1 VIDLKLLREN
11 PDAVR
16 QSQRSRGE
24 DPALVD
30 TLLAADTARRSAIS
44 TADSLRAHQ
53 KAASKKVGAASADE
67 RPALLQRA
75 KELAEQVK
83 AAEAEQAEAE
93 AALTAAHMA
102 ISNVIIDGVPAGGEE
117 DYTVLDVVGE
127 PAAIDNPKDHLE
139 LGEALGLIDMERG
152 AKVSGSRFYFL
163 TGRGALLQLGLLQL
177 AIRLAADNGFVPVIP
192 PVLVRPEVMSGTGF
206 LGAHAEEVYRV
217 EADDLYLV
225 GTSEVP
231 LAGYHADEI
240 LDLSGGPLRYAGWSS
255 CFRREAGS
263 YGKDTRGIIR
273 VHQFDKVEGFVYCTP
288 SNAEAEHQRLL
299 GWQREMLARIEVP
312 YRVIDVAAGDLGSSA
327 ARKFDC
333 EAWVP
338 TQRAYREL
346 TSTSNC
352 TTFQARRLA
361 TRYRDAG
368 GKPQIAATLNGTLA
382 TTRWL
387 VAILEN
393 HQRADGSVRVP
404 EALVPFVGVE
414 LLEPGL
420 SSAFA
425 ADGDSEGRI
434 GSSS

>member
-1 VIDLKLLREN
+1 VIDLKLVREV

-16 QSQRSRGE
+16 RSQLSRGE

-30 TLLAADTARRSAIS
+30 VLLDADTARRAAIS
-44 TADSLRAHQ
+44 MADSLRAAQ
-53 KAASKKVGAASADE
+53 KTASKSVGSASPDE
-67 RPALLQRA
+67 RPALLERA
-75 KELAEQVK
+75 KELSAAVKDAETR
-83 AAEAEQAEAE
+83 QAEAE
-93 AALTAAHMA
+93 SALHAAHLA
-102 ISNVIIDGVPAGGEE
+102 ISNVVIDGVPAGGEE
-117 DYTVLDVVGE
+117 DFVVLDTVGE
-127 PAAIDNPKDHLE
+127 PRAIAEPRDHLE
-139 LGEALGLIDMERG
+139 LGEALRLIDTERG

-177 AIRLAADNGFVPVIP
+177 AVRLATDNGFTLMIP
-192 PVLVRPEVMSGTGF
+192 PVLVRPEVMAGTGF
-206 LGAHAEEVYRV
+206 LGAHADEIYHLA
-217 EADDLYLV
+217 ADDLYLV

-240 LDLSGGPLRYAGWSS
+240 LDLSGGALRYAGWST

-273 VHQFDKVEGFVYCTP
+273 VHQFDKVEAFVYCRP
-288 SNAEAEHQRLL
+288 EDAESEHQRLL
-299 GWQREMLARIEVP
+299 GWQRQMLELIDVP
-312 YRVIDVAAGDLGSSA
+312 YRVIDIAAGDLGSSA

-338 TQRAYREL
+338 TQQAYREL

-361 TRYRDAG
+361 TRYRDDH

-393 HQRADGSVRVP
+393 HQQPDGSVRVP
-404 EALVPFVGVE
+404 AALVPFVGTEV
-414 LLEPGL
+414 LEP
-420 SSAFA
+420 
-425 ADGDSEGRI
+425 
-434 GSSS
+434 

>member
-1 VIDLKLLREN
+1 MRVLCYDGAVKSSLAAVIDLKLLRED
-11 PDAVR
+11 PDVVR
-16 QSQRSRGE
+16 RSQLSRGE

-30 TLLAADTARRSAIS
+30 ALLAADGARRAAIS
-44 TADSLRAHQ
+44 SADSLRAEQ
-53 KAASKKVGAASADE
+53 KAASKSVGAASAAE
-67 RPALLQRA
+67 RPALLRRA

-83 AAEAEQAEAE
+83 AAEAGQADAE
-93 AALTAAHMA
+93 TTFTAAHMA
-102 ISNVIIDGVPAGGEE
+102 ISNVILDGVPAGGED
-117 DYTVLDVVGE
+117 DYRVLDIVGE
-127 PAAIDNPKDHLE
+127 PAALADPKDHLE
-139 LGEALGLIDMERG
+139 LGESLGLIDMQRG

-177 AIRLAADNGFVPVIP
+177 ALRAAVDNGFTPMIP
-192 PVLVRPEVMSGTGF
+192 PVLVRPEVMAGTGF
-206 LGAHAEEVYRV
+206 LGAHADEVYRV

-231 LAGYHADEI
+231 LAGYHWNEI
-240 LDLSGGPLRYAGWSS
+240 LDLSDGPLRYVGWSS

-273 VHQFDKVEGFVYCTP
+273 VHQFDKVEGFVYCEP
-288 SNAEAEHQRLL
+288 AQAAAEHERLL

-338 TQRAYREL
+338 TQGAYREL

-361 TRYRDAG
+361 TRYRDAS
-368 GKPQIAATLNGTLA
+368 GKPQIAATLNGTLG

-393 HQRADGSVRVP
+393 HQQPDGSVRVP
-404 EALVPFVGVE
+404 KALVPFVGVE
-414 LLEPGL
+414 VLEPTG
-420 SSAFA
+420 
-425 ADGDSEGRI
+425 
-434 GSSS
+434 

>member
-1 VIDLKLLREN
+1 
-11 PDAVR
+11 
-16 QSQRSRGE
+16 
-24 DPALVD
+24 
-30 TLLAADTARRSAIS
+30 
-44 TADSLRAHQ
+44 
-53 KAASKKVGAASADE
+53 
-67 RPALLQRA
+67 
-75 KELAEQVK
+75 
-83 AAEAEQAEAE
+83 
-93 AALTAAHMA
+93 M
-102 ISNVIIDGVPAGGEE
+102 
-117 DYTVLDVVGE
+117 
-127 PAAIDNPKDHLE
+127 
-139 LGEALGLIDMERG
+139 
-152 AKVSGSRFYFL
+152 
-163 TGRGALLQLGLLQL
+163 QLGLLQL
-177 AIRLAADNGFVPVIP
+177 ALRLAVENGFIPMIP
-192 PVLVRPEVMSGTGF
+192 PVLVRPEVMAGTGF
-206 LGAHAEEVYRV
+206 LGAHADEVYRV

-273 VHQFDKVEGFVYCTP
+273 VHQFDKVEGFVYCEP
-288 SNAEAEHQRLL
+288 GDAEAEHERLL

-338 TQRAYREL
+338 TQQAYREL

-361 TRYRDAG
+361 HPLPRR
-368 GKPQIAATLNGTLA
+368 QRQAADRGTLNGTLG

-393 HQRADGSVRVP
+393 HQQPDGSVRVP
-404 EALVPFVGVE
+404 AALVPFVGTE
-414 LLEPGL
+414 LLAPG
-420 SSAFA
+420 
-425 ADGDSEGRI
+425 
-434 GSSS
+434 

>member
-1 VIDLKLLREN
+1 MIDLKLLRED
-11 PDAVR
+11 PAAVR
-16 QSQRSRGE
+16 GSQISRGE

-30 TLLAADTARRSAIS
+30 GLLTADAARRSAIS
-44 TADSLRAHQ
+44 AADTLRAEQ
-53 KAASKKVGAASADE
+53 KTASKSVGAATPDE

-83 AAEAEQAEAE
+83 AAEAVQAEAE
-93 AALTAAHMA
+93 TAFTAAHMA
-102 ISNVIIDGVPAGGEE
+102 ISNVILDGVPAGGEN
-117 DYTVLDVVGE
+117 DYAVLDIVGE
-127 PAAIDNPKDHLE
+127 PPRLPDPKDHLE
-139 LGEALGLIDMERG
+139 LGESLGLIDMQRG

-177 AIRLAADNGFVPVIP
+177 ALQLAVDNGFVPMIP
-192 PVLVRPEVMSGTGF
+192 PVLVRPEVMAGTGF
-206 LGAHAEEVYRV
+206 LGAHADEVYRV

-273 VHQFDKVEGFVYCTP
+273 VHQFDKVEGFVYCEP
-288 SNAEAEHQRLL
+288 GEAQAEHERLL
-299 GWQREMLARIEVP
+299 GWQRQMLARIEVP

-327 ARKFDC
+327 ARKYDC

-338 TQRAYREL
+338 TQGTYREL

-361 TRYRDAG
+361 TRYRDRN
-368 GKPQIAATLNGTLA
+368 GKPQTAATLNGTLG

-393 HQRADGSVRVP
+393 HQQADGSVRVP
-404 EALVPFVGVE
+404 AALVPFVGCEV
-414 LLEPGL
+414 LEPV
-420 SSAFA
+420 
-425 ADGDSEGRI
+425 
-434 GSSS
+434 

>member
-1 VIDLKLLREN
+1 MIDLKLLRED

-16 QSQRSRGE
+16 RSQLSRGD

-30 TLLAADTARRSAIS
+30 ALLAADSARRAAIS
-44 TADSLRAHQ
+44 TADSLRAEQ
-53 KAASKKVGAASADE
+53 KTASKSVGAASAED
-67 RPALLQRA
+67 RPALLRRA

-83 AAEAEQAEAE
+83 LAETGQAEAE
-93 AALTAAHMA
+93 TAFVAAHMA
-102 ISNVIIDGVPAGGEE
+102 ISNVIIDGVPAGGERNFTLLAVPDRE
-117 DYTVLDVVGE
+117 LPVF
-127 PAAIDNPKDHLE
+127 DNPKDHLE
-139 LGEALGLIDMERG
+139 LGESLGLIDMERG

-163 TGRGALLQLGLLQL
+163 TGKGALLQLGLLQL
-177 AIRLAADNGFVPVIP
+177 ALQLAVQNGFIPMIP
-192 PVLVRPEVMSGTGF
+192 PVLVRPEVMAGTGF
-206 LGAHAEEVYRV
+206 LGAHADEIYRV
-217 EADDLYLV
+217 EGDGLYLV

-231 LAGYHADEI
+231 LAGYHSDEI

-288 SNAEAEHQRLL
+288 DEAEAEHARLL
-299 GWQREMLARIEVP
+299 GWQREMLALIEVP

-338 TQRAYREL
+338 TQQNFREL

-361 TRYRDAG
+361 TRYRDDE
-368 GKPQIAATLNGTLA
+368 GKPQIAATLNGTLG

-393 HQRADGSVRVP
+393 HQQPDGSVRVP
-404 EALVPFVGVE
+404 AALVPFVGTEV
-414 LLEPGL
+414 LEPT
-420 SSAFA
+420 
-425 ADGDSEGRI
+425 R
-434 GSSS
+434 

>member
-1 VIDLKLLREN
+1 MIDLKLLREN

-30 TLLAADTARRSAIS
+30 TLLAADTARRTAIS
-44 TADSLRAHQ
+44 TADSLRAEQ
-53 KAASKKVGAASADE
+53 KAVSREVGKASADK
-67 RPALLQRA
+67 RPALLQQARD
-75 KELAEQVK
+75 LADEVK
-83 AAEAEQAEAE
+83 AAEAKQADAEATF
-93 AALTAAHMA
+93 TAAHMA

-117 DYTVLDVVGE
+117 DYRVLDVVGE

-152 AKVSGSRFYFL
+152 AKVAGSRFYFL

-177 AIRLAADNGFVPVIP
+177 AIRLAADNGFIPVIP

-206 LGAHAEEVYRV
+206 LGAHADEVYWV

-240 LDLSGGPLRYAGWSS
+240 LDLSGGSVRYAGWSS

-288 SNAEAEHQRLL
+288 DVAEAEHQRLL

-312 YRVIDVAAGDLGSSA
+312 YRVIDVAAGDLGTSA

-361 TRYRDAG
+361 TRYRDAN

-393 HQRADGSVRVP
+393 HQRPDGSVRVP
-404 EALVPFVGVE
+404 DALAPFVGTG
-414 LLEPGL
+414 LLEPV
-420 SSAFA
+420 
-425 ADGDSEGRI
+425 
-434 GSSS
+434 

>member
-1 VIDLKLLREN
+1 MLREN
-11 PDAVR
+11 PDTVR
-16 QSQRSRGE
+16 RSQTSRGE

-30 TLLAADTARRSAIS
+30 VLLAADTARRAAIS
-44 TADSLRAHQ
+44 TADSLRAEQ

-83 AAEAEQAEAE
+83 AAETEQADAE
-93 AALTAAHMA
+93 AAFTAAHMA
-102 ISNVIIDGVPAGGEE
+102 ISNVIIDGVPAGGED
-117 DYTVLDVVGE
+117 DYAVLDVVGE
-127 PAAIDNPKDHLE
+127 PTAIDNPKDHLE
-139 LGEALGLIDMERG
+139 LGEALGLIDMGRG

-177 AIRLAADNGFVPVIP
+177 AIRLAADNGLVPIIP

-206 LGAHAEEVYRV
+206 LGAHADEVYRV

-273 VHQFDKVEGFVYCTP
+273 VHQFDKVEAFVYCTP
-288 SNAEAEHQRLL
+288 ADAEAEHERLL

-338 TQRAYREL
+338 TQHAYREL

-393 HQRADGSVRVP
+393 HQRPDGSVRVP
-404 EALVPFVGVE
+404 EALVQFVGAEV
-414 LLEPGL
+414 LEP
-420 SSAFA
+420 A
-425 ADGDSEGRI
+425 
-434 GSSS
+434 

>member
-1 VIDLKLLREN
+1 MIDLKLLRDN
-11 PDAVR
+11 PDVVR
-16 QSQRSRGE
+16 RSQTSRGE

-30 TLLAADTARRSAIS
+30 TLLAADTARRTAIS
-44 TADSLRAHQ
+44 TADSLRADQ
-53 KAASKKVGAASADE
+53 KAASKKVGAASAE
-67 RPALLQRA
+67 QRPALLQQARD
-75 KELAEQVK
+75 LADEVK
-83 AAEAEQAEAE
+83 AAEARQATAE
-93 AALTAAHMA
+93 AAFAAAHLA
-102 ISNVIIDGVPAGGEE
+102 ISNVIIDGVPAGGED
-117 DYTVLDVVGE
+117 DYAVLDVVGE
-127 PAAIDNPKDHLE
+127 PAVIENPKDHLE

-163 TGRGALLQLGLLQL
+163 TGQGALLQLGLLQL
-177 AIRLAADNGFVPVIP
+177 AIRLAADNGFVPIIP
-192 PVLVRPEVMSGTGF
+192 PVLVRPEVMAGTGF
-206 LGAHAEEVYRV
+206 LGAHADEVYRL

-231 LAGYHADEI
+231 LAGYHSDEI

-273 VHQFDKVEGFVYCTP
+273 VHQFDKVEAFVYCTP
-288 SNAEAEHQRLL
+288 DDAKAEHERLL

-361 TRYRDAG
+361 TRYRDPN

-393 HQRADGSVRVP
+393 HQRPDGSVRVP
-404 EALVPFVGVE
+404 AALVPFVGTEV
-414 LLEPGL
+414 LEP
-420 SSAFA
+420 
-425 ADGDSEGRI
+425 
-434 GSSS
+434 